1 MLKLGGWLGG
11 GKHHRQ
17 GHTQSLNALDELA
30 QIEDAM
36 AAVTYIMADDVD
48 AAEAHLS
55 KGSSPFHQLGKG
67 VVTFMRAT
75 LGFEQD
81 IMREASQTLSD
92 AENAAY
98 EHQRRANRTPHSY
111 QSPIY
116 PPGTEYAVC
125 LAQAQLMSAIVG
137 VLNESLT
144 EAIKSFYKLRKA
156 YLTLEGVMDAEKKFL
171 QSRSTSS
178 LASTA
183 SASSTRPA
191 SRNSARS
198 LTAPKIPA
206 PEGASAATSRTSL
219 TKVNP
224 DGKPTSASDA
234 VEEKKAKK
242 DDDDFDFVDA
252 DEERQGAETPM
263 EYMGHL
269 IVPAEQGESVQ
280 LDNSNRDVRVK
291 SSSASNLPSEET
303 QLDTSVPSAIEDFEQ
318 LALTDTIKPGEDIS
332 LYSDHPVDVFIISG
346 ANFCFGILL
355 LIISLVPPAFATLL
369 KIVGFKGDR
378 DRGTKMLWQATKF
391 HNIHGAMGG
400 LVLFGY
406 YNGLHAFCDIIP
418 SSGEGSYPMTRC
430 KALLA
435 EMRKRHPKSHLWLLE
450 EARMLGSE
458 KELEKAVEFIANTGE
473 SPLKQLEALS
483 WFERSLNTMYMH
495 DYEDTTAAFL
505 KCITLNNWS
514 HGLYYFI
521 CGASY
526 VELYRRTKSADL
538 ELAKQHADKA
548 VGYFKQVAP
557 NTGKKKFMARQLPFD
572 VFVNRKIAK
581 WEARAKEWDCDFID
595 AIGVSPLEEMI
606 YFWNGYKR
614 MRNEHLEVSLQN
626 LAWSEGP
633 ENPHWSKE
641 ALDEKGILAVLRAA
655 ALRNSGETVKA
666 KEILQTEIISQ
677 DKALFKGLIR
687 DAWTAPCARY
697 EMAANLWREAD
708 TEGRPEE
715 HLDLLE
721 QCKVWLVEV
730 AGWESYDLDARIGM
744 KVTAAKGT
752 LRRFGIEC

>member
-1 MLKLGGWLGG
+1 
-11 GKHHRQ
+11 
-17 GHTQSLNALDELA
+17 
-30 QIEDAM
+30 
-36 AAVTYIMADDVD
+36 
-48 AAEAHLS
+48 
-55 KGSSPFHQLGKG
+55 
-67 VVTFMRAT
+67 MRAT
-75 LGFEQD
+75 LGFEQE
-81 IMREASQTLSD
+81 IMREGVSFQCPAEMQTDCSVASQTLSD

-98 EHQRRANRTPHSY
+98 EHQRRAAKTPHSY

-171 QSRSTSS
+171 QTRSTSS
-178 LASTA
+178 LTSTA
-183 SASSTRPA
+183 SATSSRPA
-191 SRNSARS
+191 SRTSAKGP
-198 LTAPKIPA
+198 LVANVPA
-206 PEGASAATSRTSL
+206 PEGVSAATSKTSL
-219 TKVNP
+219 TKVGPEEN
-224 DGKPTSASDA
+224 PTSQSGA
-234 VEEKKAKK
+234 VERKKTSEEDD

-252 DEERQGAETPM
+252 DEELQGAETPM
-263 EYMGHL
+263 EYIGHL
-269 IVPAEQGESVQ
+269 NVVADEGGSVE
-280 LDNSNRDVRVK
+280 LDNTTRDVHIK
-291 SSSASNLPSEET
+291 SSSVPHLPSAASN
-303 QLDTSVPSAIEDFEQ
+303 QDTSVPDVIEDFEQ
-318 LALTDTIKPGEDIS
+318 LALTDTMKPNEDIS
-332 LYSDHPVDVFIISG
+332 LFSDHPVDVFIISG

-406 YNGLHAFCDIIP
+406 YNGLNALCDIIP
-418 SSGEGSYPMTRC
+418 SSGDGAYPKTRC

-435 EMRKRHPKSHLWLLE
+435 EMRRRHPKSHLWLLE
-450 EARMLGSE
+450 EARMLGSD

-495 DYEDTTAAFL
+495 DYEGTTSAFQ

-521 CGASY
+521 CGASH
-526 VELYRRTKSADL
+526 VELYRRTKSADPK
-538 ELAKQHADKA
+538 LANTYAVKA
-548 VGYFKQVAP
+548 VDFFKQVAP

-581 WEARAKEWDCDFID
+581 WEARAKDWNCDFID
-595 AIGVSPLEEMI
+595 AIGVSPIEEMI

-614 MRNEHLEVSLQN
+614 MRNDHLDVSLQN

-633 ENPHWSKE
+633 ENPHWGKE
-641 ALDEKGILAVLRAA
+641 GLDEMGILSILRAA
-655 ALRNSGETVKA
+655 ALRNRGDMVQA
-666 KEILQTEIISQ
+666 KEILQEQVISH
-677 DKALFKGLIR
+677 DKALFKGPNK

-708 TEGRPEE
+708 ADGKPEE

-721 QCKVWLVEV
+721 QCKGWLVEV
-730 AGWESYDLDARIGM
+730 AGWESYDLDARY
-744 KVTAAKGT
+744 VH
-752 LRRFGIEC
+752 L